1 MNNIKLP
8 AIFNRP
14 SQEQSVSILI
24 TNYNT
29 NKTYIEECL
38 DSIKHQDGYFN
49 IELVWINDGSS
60 KKNTKILKKLLSNFN
75 KTTRFCKLVYAFF
88 NDNKGPGYCS
98 NKGISMCTNEIIF
111 RMDSDD
117 IMSHNRIETQLQFM
131 KNTPDCV
138 ICGSNI
144 QFFHVNNENQ
154 KIRGQTTNHPLI
166 LTWDQYK
173 IVKSHWFM
181 NHPSICYKNQRYY
194 LLVIM
199 DWKIFLE
206 KI

>member
-1 MNNIKLP
+1 M
-8 AIFNRP
+8 
-14 SQEQSVSILI
+14 
-24 TNYNT
+24 
-29 NKTYIEECL
+29 
-38 DSIKHQDGYFN
+38 
-49 IELVWINDGSS
+49 
-60 KKNTKILKKLLSNFN
+60 
-75 KTTRFCKLVYAFF
+75 YAFF

-181 NHPSICYKNQRYY
+181 NHPSICYKKSAVLSVGNYGLEN
-194 LLVIM
+194 LLGE
-199 DWKIFLE
+199 DLELELKILKKYG
-206 KI
+206 KIYNIFDNLIFYRIHSEQMTYNGKSTTSFHIDRRNKFIENIINE